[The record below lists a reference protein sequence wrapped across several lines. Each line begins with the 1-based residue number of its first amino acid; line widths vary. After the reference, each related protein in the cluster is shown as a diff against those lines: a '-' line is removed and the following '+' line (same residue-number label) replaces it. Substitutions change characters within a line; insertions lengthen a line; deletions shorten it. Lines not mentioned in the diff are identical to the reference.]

1 MKKFITYIAVGMG
14 VMLMAASCQ
23 RDASND
29 VLAEG
34 GVRFSATI
42 DNTLAT
48 RANDAELLNSANV
61 KIYKPS
67 FAGLVREYTYA
78 DMPEVV
84 YLPEGSGYRVDV
96 VAGEAAKE
104 TPVIASFDSK
114 SYKGSADFS
123 VVANQV
129 NSTPIEVKANI
140 SNAITVVTFGESI
153 AEAFGEAFSL
163 TIGLDGNNLEY
174 NSDNSGAEGYFVVAD
189 DAIDP
194 MIEWS
199 FSGTLSKNGETKSKS
214 GSFQVAQ
221 GKKYKMN
228 LIYIE
233 KNGDLSVEIM
243 VDKSTD
249 NKNDQIIFVPSSTSL
264 ASSRSYEIWAT
275 HATLHAN
282 VDLNAYDAA
291 KVYFQYRVVGTEDW
305 SRSEAATKVS
315 DDGEFTGVV
324 SGLTPG
330 ATYEYQLV
338 VTSNAIGTEEVVNG
352 TKEFTTE
359 SAPVLP
365 NSSFEDYNDSG
376 SFHKFY
382 NSTEK
387 WWDCGNQTVAIATVD
402 VTSSSTDI
410 PNPAAIEGSYDV
422 GTNTRSVRMKSK
434 KVYGVFAAGNLYS
447 GEYGGTDM
455 STMSGSVKFG
465 RPFTGRPTAMRLY
478 TKYTTGTIG
487 VVGNTKPEGVTQ
499 GSTSDRAQI
508 KVVLGDWDSGI
519 YNGDST
525 SPVYVSTEY
534 PNEIVDFAVDGAA
547 RKAGDKT
554 KGTIAYG
561 TAIIDGAGDVTIN
574 GQKDAKT
581 YADYNSWNVITIPI
595 VYYDTKTIPT
605 NIIVSFTASAW
616 GDYMT
621 GSESSDLYVDAVELI
636 YDSNVVE

>member
-104 TPVIASFDSK
+104 NPVIASFDSK

-129 NSTPIEVKANI
+129 NPTPIEVKANI

-189 DAIDP
+189 NAIDP

-221 GKKYKMN
+221 GKEYKMN

-249 NKNDQIIFVPSSTSL
+249 NKNDQIIFVPSSTNL
-264 ASSRSYEIWAT
+264 ASSRQYEIWAT

-282 VDLNAYDAA
+282 VDLNAYDAT
-291 KVYFQYRVVGTEDW
+291 KVYFQYCVVGTEAW

-324 SGLTPG
+324 SGLTPNT
-330 ATYEYQLV
+330 TYEYRLV
-338 VTSNAIGTEEVVNG
+338 VTNNSTGEEEVING
-352 TKEFTTE
+352 VKEFTTE

-365 NSSFEDYNDSG
+365 NGSFEEYDDSG

-387 WWDCGNQTVAIATVD
+387 WWDCGNQTVAVVTVN
-402 VTSSSTDI
+402 VTTSSTDI
-410 PNPAAIEGSYDV
+410 PNPSTIEGSYDV
-422 GTNTRSVRMKSK
+422 GTNTRSVRMKSEYK
-434 KVYGVFAAGNLYS
+434 MIAFAAGNLYS
-447 GEYGGTDM
+447 GQYGGT
-455 STMSGSVKFG
+455 SGTTGSVKFG
-465 RPFTGRPTAMRLY
+465 RPFSARPTAMRLY
-478 TKYTTGTIG
+478 TKYTTSTINR
-487 VVGNTKPEGVTQ
+487 VGDIAPAGVTQ
-499 GSTSDRAQI
+499 NQTMDRAQI
-508 KVVLGDWDSGI
+508 KVVLGDWDPGI

-525 SPVYVSTEY
+525 SPVFVTTAKPE
-534 PNEIVDFAVDGAA
+534 NIVDFAVDGAA

-574 GQKDAKT
+574 GQKDSKT

-605 NIIVSFTASAW
+605 HIIVSFTASAW

-636 YDSNVVE
+636 YDDNVVE